1 MKVYVI
7 AGKAGSGKNTS
18 ANYIK
23 ECYEKDNKKV
33 VITEISKYLKLFAY
47 ELLNWDGRRETKPR
61 KFLQEVGS
69 YIRYDAFNE
78 DFFINRLVEDM
89 KVYEKYV
96 DVVIIADA
104 RLPREIDDLKDNYNA
119 VAIKII
125 NNFNDYELSENEKIH
140 ETETA
145 LNDYQKFDYTI
156 NNQTFDKL
164 KNDMFNIVKE
174 VEENEK

>member
-23 ECYEKDNKKV
+23 DCYERKNKKV
-33 VITEISKYLKLFAY
+33 VITEISKYLKSFAY

-69 YIRYDAFNE
+69 YIRHEAFDE
-78 DFFINRLVEDM
+78 DFLINRLIEDI

-96 DVVIIADA
+96 DVVIVADA
-104 RLPREIDDLKDNYNA
+104 RLPREIEIFKDKYNSI
-119 VAIKII
+119 AIKIE
-125 NNFNDYELSENEKIH
+125 NAFNDYELQNEEKMH

-145 LNDYQKFDYTI
+145 LNSYDKFDYVI
-156 NNQTFDKL
+156 KNHTFEEL
-164 KNDMFNIVKE
+164 KNDINKLVEE
-174 VEENEK
+174 VENNEK